1 VPTEGSHEPTAGN
14 RDWVPD
20 SIDTTVPSAAR
31 VYDYFLDGARNFAAD
46 RAMANEIQQLLPR
59 ARDVV
64 RITRS
69 FLRRAVLFMADSG
82 IRQFLDIGSGVPT
95 VGNVH
100 EIAQR
105 ANPECRIVYVDKEP
119 VAVAHSKL
127 LLQDN
132 NRAVAIQA
140 NLRHIEDILDHPE
153 TKRLLDFDQP
163 VGLLM
168 LALLHFV
175 PDSWDPVGI
184 IAQYRDRLAPG
195 SYLGISHVTADGDPT
210 GLTEATQLYQHT
222 RDPMHL
228 RSHEEVLRL
237 FAGLELVE
245 PGLVSCALWR
255 PSGPGDICDSAEIN
269 ASVYGGIGRKP

>member
-1 VPTEGSHEPTAGN
+1 VPTEGSHELTAGN

-31 VYDYFLDGARNFAAD
+31 VYDYFLDGAHNFAAD
-46 RAMANEIQQLLPR
+46 RAMANEIQQVLPEV
-59 ARDVV
+59 RDVV

-69 FLRRAVLFMADSG
+69 FLRRAVLFMVGSG
-82 IRQFLDIGSGVPT
+82 IRQFLDIGSGIPT

-105 ANPECRIVYVDKEP
+105 ANPECRIVYVDKEL
-119 VAVAHSKL
+119 VAVTHCEL
-127 LLQDN
+127 LLQGND
-132 NRAVAIQA
+132 RAAVIQA
-140 NLRHIEDILDHPE
+140 NLRGIEDILDHPE
-153 TKRLLDFDQP
+153 TQRLLDFDQP

-168 LALLHFV
+168 MALLHFV
-175 PDSWDPVGI
+175 PDSWDPVSI
-184 IAQYRDRLAPG
+184 VARYRDRLAPG
-195 SYLGISHVTADGDPT
+195 SYLGISHAAADSNTA
-210 GLTEATQLYQHT
+210 GLAEATQLYQHT
-222 RDPMHL
+222 RDPMYL

-269 ASVYGGIGRKP
+269 ASIYGGIGRKP